1 MPAPLQ
7 ALDEAVL
14 QKILVLYR
22 DVVRRVLQHTAGYEA
37 QESEGTF
44 MLAFPRPMK
53 AIQFCLLVTRVHR
66 GKQCLLEG
74 VLLHFSGCD
83 SATPFCLPGDQ
94 SAQGEAVLFG
104 GHASLCFD

>member
-1 MPAPLQ
+1 MCHDLLLLLDHSQAAQATSQQKCGAFPGLSIAPSRHQLIPAPVQ

-22 DVVRRVLQHTAGYEA
+22 DVVRRVLRHTAGYEA

-53 AIQFCLLVTRVHR
+53 AIQFCLLVT
-66 GKQCLLEG
+66 
-74 VLLHFSGCD
+74 
-83 SATPFCLPGDQ
+83 
-94 SAQGEAVLFG
+94 
-104 GHASLCFD
+104 

>member
-53 AIQFCLLVTRVHR
+53 AIQFCLLVTRVH
-66 GKQCLLEG
+66 GAKQCLWRAY
-74 VLLHFSGCD
+74 F
-83 SATPFCLPGDQ
+83 
-94 SAQGEAVLFG
+94 AVFPLV
-104 GHASLCFD
+104 